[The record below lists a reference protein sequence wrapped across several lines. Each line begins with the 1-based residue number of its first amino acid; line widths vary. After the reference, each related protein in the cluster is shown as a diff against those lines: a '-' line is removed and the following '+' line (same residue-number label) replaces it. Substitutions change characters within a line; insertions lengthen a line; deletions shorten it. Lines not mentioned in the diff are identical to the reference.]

1 MLAMTALSAPI
12 PSPQAQTDAATPST
26 TTIAAEKPKSILE
39 GRSSAP
45 APRDA
50 GPVDRIMAWI
60 QRQQRA
66 LNSRLTQSVRSLK
79 KESSVAA
86 ALLLRTS
93 PHFPRLAPLR
103 QSLDLHCSAAAPVLM
118 HCKFGLDQGASV
130 RTGPDT
136 GNGEDP

>member
-1 MLAMTALSAPI
+1 MSALNEQPHFRVAQWTILFAITGDVPLDFGGHGLIRFTRRGCRGRGSARPQQGSPRSGRLLDQSIKMTAF
-12 PSPQAQTDAATPST
+12 AA
-26 TTIAAEKPKSILE
+26 I
-39 GRSSAP
+39 
-45 APRDA
+45 
-50 GPVDRIMAWI
+50 
-60 QRQQRA
+60 
-66 LNSRLTQSVRSLK
+66 
-79 KESSVAA
+79 SVAA